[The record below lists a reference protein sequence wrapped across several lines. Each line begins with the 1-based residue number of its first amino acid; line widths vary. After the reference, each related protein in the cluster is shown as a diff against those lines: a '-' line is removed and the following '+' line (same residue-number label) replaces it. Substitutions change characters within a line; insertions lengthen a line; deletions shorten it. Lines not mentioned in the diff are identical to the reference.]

1 MSDQQADFIQF
12 FVASTQGIPANEC
25 CDGAELETC
34 IGDLGVTSFNSCPN
48 PWLETASPLHW
59 HWIRLDLTRS
69 HSQPSARPVFPMLRS
84 NYQFY
89 MAPQF
94 IPYRCQSIHP
104 PPHCNK
110 PILHEERDKKK
121 AYLTTGSR
129 RTFLCSL
136 LNVTSDTLAEI
147 RLQAKCRE
155 AALCDFS
162 MGSIVLFHHLAF
174 THECCSSAEMPE
186 TSGPLTALLNTH
198 CLSEVTLSQRVSKL
212 PFRESKACPNT
223 SPCPS

>member
-1 MSDQQADFIQF
+1 M
-12 FVASTQGIPANEC
+12 TQLHMHYKACEMHPILKPVIVQNNAEYCRINRQTSFNSLLRPHGITANEC
-25 CDGAELETC
+25 CDEVGLETC

-48 PWLETASPLHW
+48 PWLETASPLYW
-59 HWIRLDLTRS
+59 RWIRLDLTRS

-121 AYLTTGSR
+121 
-129 RTFLCSL
+129 
-136 LNVTSDTLAEI
+136 
-147 RLQAKCRE
+147 
-155 AALCDFS
+155 
-162 MGSIVLFHHLAF
+162 
-174 THECCSSAEMPE
+174 P
-186 TSGPLTALLNTH
+186 
-198 CLSEVTLSQRVSKL
+198 
-212 PFRESKACPNT
+212 T
-223 SPCPS
+223 SPPAPGEHFCVSC